1 MIELDIAGTQTVGTR
16 ADQQDT
22 AGMLRLGG
30 RRDRALLIVADGLG
44 GHTDGA
50 VAARIVTDTFRER
63 AEGGAFDV
71 PARSR
76 HALDDAIY
84 EINRLILAARDPED
98 GERGSA
104 STAVA
109 AVIAEGRVRW
119 ISIGDS
125 HLYIWRR
132 GRLVKLNADHSQA
145 GHMVR
150 QGRSPNDPAVLAA
163 RSLLTSALT
172 GDPIEEID
180 SPEHDVPLAIGD
192 VILLASDGL
201 NTLDTAEIGQ
211 AIERAVGSG
220 AEAIANGLV
229 SAVLAH
235 GLWKQD
241 NTTVIA
247 ARIHGSGA
255 PASADD
261 EVPQPPPS
269 PVHKRQ
275 QRRRWHLAAG
285 LVLLVA
291 ILASVILTQIP

>member
-16 ADQQDT
+16 ADQQDS
-22 AGMLRLGG
+22 AGTLRLGG
-30 RRDRALLIVADGLG
+30 HRDRALLIVADGLG
-44 GHTDGA
+44 GHADGA
-50 VAARIVTDTFRER
+50 AAARIVTETLRER

-71 PARSR
+71 PARCR

-84 EINRLILAARDPED
+84 EINRLILAARNPED

-109 AVIAEGRVRW
+109 AVIAEGRVCW

-132 GRLVKLNADHSQA
+132 GRLVKLNADHSQT
-145 GHMVR
+145 GRMVR

-192 VILLASDGL
+192 VVLLASDGL
-201 NTLDTAEIGQ
+201 NTLDTAEIAQTIG
-211 AIERAVGSG
+211 RAFESG

-235 GLWKQD
+235 GLRKQD

-247 ARIHGSGA
+247 ARILGSGA

-261 EVPQPPPS
+261 EVPKVTPM
-269 PVHKRQ
+269 PVHEGAP
-275 QRRRWHLAAG
+275 RRRWHLAAG

-291 ILASVILTQIP
+291 ILASVIMTQMP